1 MGPIADEH
9 RDPDDLIAEITREFC
24 DGLQARVEA
33 MRSALERLSN
43 GYDGEAAEAFYRAAH
58 SLKGTAASFE
68 ADELVGPAAEL
79 SDVGLRWHET
89 GVLDTAEVPA
99 ALVGLER
106 LQEAVAAYAA
116 RLEGDA
122 SR

>member
-9 RDPDDLIAEITREFC
+9 RDPDELIAEITREFC
-24 DGLQARVEA
+24 DGLQERLGT

-43 GYDGEAAEAFYRAAH
+43 GYDREAAEVFYRAAH
-58 SLKGTAASFE
+58 SLKGTAASFD
-68 ADELVGPAAEL
+68 ANELVGPAADL
-79 SDVGLRWHET
+79 SDAGLRWYES

-99 ALVGLER
+99 ALVGLEK
-106 LQEAVAAYAA
+106 LQAAVASYAA

-122 SR
+122 SG